1 MIPVS
6 VFPFLP
12 SQLFSP
18 PQLPLS
24 PISLPLPVFS
34 SHPLFDL
41 GGSEASENGL
51 VSAGGLVLALV
62 GLMLALLGLVLALMG
77 LMLDLVLALLGLVLA
92 SAEMRAPLTML
103 EASLVGL
110 CHLQTLCAWEDPSL
124 LIYCRSHY

>member
-24 PISLPLPVFS
+24 PSSLPLPVFS
-34 SHPLFDL
+34 SFPHFDL

-51 VSAGGLVLALV
+51 VSAVGLVLALV
-62 GLMLALLGLVLALMG
+62 GLMLALLGLVLAL
-77 LMLDLVLALLGLVLA
+77 VGLVLA
-92 SAEMRAPLTML
+92 SVEMRAPLTML

>member
-24 PISLPLPVFS
+24 PSSLPLPVFS
-34 SHPLFDL
+34 SFPHFDL

-62 GLMLALLGLVLALMG
+62 GLMLALVSLVLALMG
-77 LMLDLVLALLGLVLA
+77 LMLDLVALVLALVGLVLV
-92 SAEMRAPLTML
+92 SVEMTPPLTML
-103 EASLVGL
+103 DA
-110 CHLQTLCAWEDPSL
+110 
-124 LIYCRSHY
+124 